1 MSQNL
6 SCPKCSARYSIEEI
20 LSGCGV
26 SWPELNWAYFKCSTC
41 KQSTHILLKKDK
53 VATVNFIGA
62 PGPDWKINE
71 SVSVPNLE
79 VRVDP
84 GFLHVWY
91 KSQHYEYQAK
101 T

>member
-1 MSQNL
+1 MAL
-6 SCPKCSARYSIEEI
+6 
-20 LSGCGV
+20 

-41 KQSTHILLKKDK
+41 EQSTHILLKKDK

-62 PGPDWKINE
+62 PGPDWEINE

-84 GFLHVWY
+84 NGTYLSPKLLY
-91 KSQHYEYQAK
+91 KKENLLLC
-101 T
+101 